1 MWSAS
6 PEISRDTTGS
16 LAERCGFPVGRGVY
30 SRDMGRG
37 NSREG
42 GGAVSLSAS
51 AVDRDSNGSNGRAL
65 TSPRAPGSCPP
76 HPLSRTNW
84 TRPVL
89 LPVLTGHVSSFCPY

>member
-65 TSPRAPGSCPP
+65 TSPRAPQTLIELDASGQLGPP
-76 HPLSRTNW
+76 RAWVLPPPPPL
-84 TRPVL
+84 
-89 LPVLTGHVSSFCPY
+89 PY